1 MVYLEQTA
9 GTYYIGGK
17 LLGLQLPVHY
27 DHTDIRRP
35 TDSGSTAPHLFCCVL
50 PSPDLCSPCLLAVLQ

>member
-1 MVYLEQTA
+1 VVYLEQTA

-27 DHTDIRRP
+27 DHTDIRRL
-35 TDSGSTAPHLFCCVL
+35 TRSDSTAL
-50 PSPDLCSPCLLAVLQ
+50 PLSASRLGHG